1 MVHINIYNHIRHL
14 IYEKVLVPCS
24 SIKIE
29 VDDASNLYIS
39 NMVRTF
45 ISSINGKQK
54 ENKLKSLSCNNII
67 FNFDEF
73 LDNVVFR
80 EIEIRFLRNV

>member
-1 MVHINIYNHIRHL
+1 MEN
-14 IYEKVLVPCS
+14 K
-24 SIKIE
+24 
-29 VDDASNLYIS
+29 
-39 NMVRTF
+39 
-45 ISSINGKQK
+45 K

-80 EIEIRFLRNV
+80 EIEIRVFTQCVEGLFTSTSSTVVTQFLNNIFLEFMNSKLY

>member
-1 MVHINIYNHIRHL
+1 MEN
-14 IYEKVLVPCS
+14 K
-24 SIKIE
+24 
-29 VDDASNLYIS
+29 
-39 NMVRTF
+39 
-45 ISSINGKQK
+45 K

-80 EIEIRFLRNV
+80 EIEIRVFTQCVEGLFKETSATVVTQFLNNTFLEFINSKSY

>member
-1 MVHINIYNHIRHL
+1 MKRKYKIFTSVDVNVLNMVHINIYNHIRHL
-14 IYEKVLVPCS
+14 MYEKVLVPCS
-24 SIKIE
+24 SIKID

-54 ENKLKSLSCNNII
+54 RKQVKES
-67 FNFDEF
+67 
-73 LDNVVFR
+73 
-80 EIEIRFLRNV
+80 

>member
-1 MVHINIYNHIRHL
+1 MEN
-14 IYEKVLVPCS
+14 K
-24 SIKIE
+24 
-29 VDDASNLYIS
+29 
-39 NMVRTF
+39 
-45 ISSINGKQK
+45 K

-80 EIEIRFLRNV
+80 EIEIRVFTQCVEGLFTATSSTVVTQFLNNIFLEFMNSKSY